1 MDTLRVSTPTALSS
15 LVLSP
20 LRAPSL
26 VSPNPGAVSGFPQR
40 LCVSAAIHHSDS
52 NRAPFSEASALSH
65 RHASSPL
72 SVPLPPRTICQAAKR
87 PITRRHVATKDAVD
101 GGSASDG
108 GGGGSGEESDEDEE
122 VATLVR
128 GMTFAELCDDFECVS
143 SPAVERT
150 AKQLARD
157 IHDMREDKRTLSC
170 FAIDSKYSDSIRS
183 FTGRDKYR
191 RLSWIRSA
199 LQNSSVHMLGM
210 SMESTSVLVIT
221 WQLRGYLV
229 IPGGLL
235 DARVT
240 STFTL
245 NQISGQVINH
255 RDQWDVASSALPIQ
269 LAFWASRL
277 AWSTSEAIKD
287 VTEKSG
293 EGSKSGGGDSNYIYP
308 HPSGDPRRFIQ
319 QGDPNKDL
327 YQAAFFIALLY
338 LVVQAVQLII

>member
-1 MDTLRVSTPTALSS
+1 
-15 LVLSP
+15 
-20 LRAPSL
+20 
-26 VSPNPGAVSGFPQR
+26 
-40 LCVSAAIHHSDS
+40 
-52 NRAPFSEASALSH
+52 
-65 RHASSPL
+65 
-72 SVPLPPRTICQAAKR
+72 
-87 PITRRHVATKDAVD
+87 
-101 GGSASDG
+101 
-108 GGGGSGEESDEDEE
+108 
-122 VATLVR
+122 
-128 GMTFAELCDDFECVS
+128 MTFAELCDDFECVS

-308 HPSGDPRRFIQ
+308 HPSGDPRRVASPNPPRRTIPSPHHPLHPTPSSPSYHAGSAFETSQLSKPRRPQQGPVPGSLLHLCLSPYPLLLPPPPLRPPSQFIQ

>member
-26 VSPNPGAVSGFPQR
+26 VSPNLGAVSGFPPR

-52 NRAPFSEASALSH
+52 NRAPFSEPSALSH

-101 GGSASDG
+101 GGSASG

-199 LQNSSVHMLGM
+199 LQNSSVVTTRLSPFSPSSFLFPSSSPPSLHRPPVSPPPPLPPFPPALSPPPPTSVLLTPAPCQHMRGM
-210 SMESTSVLVIT
+210 GMPMESTST
-221 WQLRGYLV
+221 
-229 IPGGLL
+229 P
-235 DARVT
+235 
-240 STFTL
+240 
-245 NQISGQVINH
+245 
-255 RDQWDVASSALPIQ
+255 
-269 LAFWASRL
+269 
-277 AWSTSEAIKD
+277 
-287 VTEKSG
+287 
-293 EGSKSGGGDSNYIYP
+293 
-308 HPSGDPRRFIQ
+308 PS
-319 QGDPNKDL
+319 
-327 YQAAFFIALLY
+327 
-338 LVVQAVQLII
+338 

>member
-1 MDTLRVSTPTALSS
+1 
-15 LVLSP
+15 
-20 LRAPSL
+20 
-26 VSPNPGAVSGFPQR
+26 
-40 LCVSAAIHHSDS
+40 
-52 NRAPFSEASALSH
+52 
-65 RHASSPL
+65 
-72 SVPLPPRTICQAAKR
+72 
-87 PITRRHVATKDAVD
+87 
-101 GGSASDG
+101 
-108 GGGGSGEESDEDEE
+108 
-122 VATLVR
+122 
-128 GMTFAELCDDFECVS
+128 
-143 SPAVERT
+143 
-150 AKQLARD
+150 
-157 IHDMREDKRTLSC
+157 
-170 FAIDSKYSDSIRS
+170 
-183 FTGRDKYR
+183 
-191 RLSWIRSA
+191 
-199 LQNSSVHMLGM
+199 MLGM

-287 VTEKSG
+287 
-293 EGSKSGGGDSNYIYP
+293 
-308 HPSGDPRRFIQ
+308 FIQ